1 MLRSL
6 HAALTYTLLAAGS
19 GRGAAQP
26 DAKYLWNV
34 GGAAAIGQGALPPAV
49 AVDEVVLLTSYY
61 GKMPCLNCGTAK
73 GNKGHQWCN
82 GGIPQLANRTA
93 HVSKMEKDMDARVPK
108 NYTGW
113 IVHDWEAWVVPWAL
127 SGNGHADSGSRYA
140 AYENASVALAR
151 SLNPQASEEELNQI
165 AAAAYTKAGIDL
177 LVLTVQTTKRLRPN
191 IAGAGFYGLP
201 HKQYWPS
208 PELNKTQ
215 QGWNDQLLPL
225 WKEVTAS
232 KKTPLVASFT

>member
-1 MLRSL
+1 M
-6 HAALTYTLLAAGS
+6 
-19 GRGAAQP
+19 
-26 DAKYLWNV
+26 
-34 GGAAAIGQGALPPAV
+34 
-49 AVDEVVLLTSYY
+49 
-61 GKMPCLNCGTAK
+61 
-73 GNKGHQWCN
+73 
-82 GGIPQLANRTA
+82 
-93 HVSKMEKDMDARVPK
+93 
-108 NYTGW
+108 
-113 IVHDWEAWVVPWAL
+113 
-127 SGNGHADSGSRYA
+127 
-140 AYENASVALAR
+140 ALAR

>member
-113 IVHDWEAWVVPWAL
+113 IVHDWRR
-127 SGNGHADSGSRYA
+127 GSSRG
-140 AYENASVALAR
+140 R
-151 SLNPQASEEELNQI
+151 
-165 AAAAYTKAGIDL
+165 
-177 LVLTVQTTKRLRPN
+177 
-191 IAGAGFYGLP
+191 
-201 HKQYWPS
+201 
-208 PELNKTQ
+208 
-215 QGWNDQLLPL
+215 
-225 WKEVTAS
+225 
-232 KKTPLVASFT
+232 